1 MTSFKPAA
9 RQLVAPVL
17 LGCLTATA
25 LLYAGLAASGD
36 PMGAGELGQMLL
48 AATAA
53 CAVVVSTAKGYGVSL
68 TEEALVV
75 GGRHRPIPRADI
87 HRLEVQRS
95 LGVSRIA
102 VYTADGRRTMLRA
115 PMSFLDREFE
125 HKAGVITAW
134 WQGGSQGR
142 VGAPGRQP
150 TAHRTDVR

>member
-1 MTSFKPAA
+1 
-9 RQLVAPVL
+9 
-17 LGCLTATA
+17 
-25 LLYAGLAASGD
+25 
-36 PMGAGELGQMLL
+36 MGVGELGQMLL

-53 CAVVVSTAKGYGVSL
+53 CTVVASTAKGYGVSL
-68 TEEALVV
+68 TEEALVL
-75 GGRHRPIPRADI
+75 GGVRHRTILRASI

-125 HKAGVITAW
+125 DKARVITEW

-142 VGAPGRQP
+142 PPGRQP
-150 TAHRTDVR
+150 TTHRTDVR